1 MVGGE
6 LGTFT
11 SDDVDYI
18 RTILDNAD
26 AHYKNALDEMSECD
40 RKQQDILHE
49 MELMDHKYHDLA
61 KLAVEL
67 KKVRDRRRIAKNA
80 IELLGPITK
89 WRQEQSGPLT
99 KLSNVIGVM
108 RKTEEKQKNVIYYRR
123 SDDGKGD
130 IIGHKN
136 KETKV

>member
-18 RTILDNAD
+18 RKILDNAD
-26 AHYKNALDEMSECD
+26 THYKNATNEMSECD

-49 MELMDHKYHDLA
+49 MELVDHKYHDLA
-61 KLAVEL
+61 KLAIEL
-67 KKVRDRRRIAKNA
+67 KKVRDRRRIAKNT

-89 WRQEQSGPLT
+89 WRQEQAGPLT
-99 KLSNVIGVM
+99 KLNTVIGTM

-130 IIGHKN
+130 IIGHK
-136 KETKV
+136 E

>member
-18 RTILDNAD
+18 RKILDNAD
-26 AHYKNALDEMSECD
+26 THYKNATNEMSECD

-49 MELMDHKYHDLA
+49 MELVDHKYHDLA
-61 KLAVEL
+61 KLAIEL
-67 KKVRDRRRIAKNA
+67 KKVRDRRRIAKNT

-89 WRQEQSGPLT
+89 WRQEQAGPLT
-99 KLSNVIGVM
+99 KLYTVIGTM

-130 IIGHKN
+130 IIGHK
-136 KETKV
+136 E

>member
-11 SDDVDYI
+11 SSDADYI
-18 RTILDNAD
+18 RKILDDAD
-26 AHYKNALDEMSECD
+26 THYKNATNEMSECD

-49 MELMDHKYHDLA
+49 MELVDHKYHDLA
-61 KLAVEL
+61 KLAIEL
-67 KKVRDRRRIAKNA
+67 KKVRDRRRIAKNT

-99 KLSNVIGVM
+99 KLDTVIGTM

-130 IIGHKN
+130 IIGHK
-136 KETKV
+136 E